1 MRKSSPI
8 DPLISKTMQ
17 GLLAST
23 VMQPDRAWYLS
34 DLAKRQGVRPS
45 TLQSSL
51 AALVKAGVL
60 TRRKEGNR
68 VYFQADP
75 ACPFL
80 LELQGLIGKTVGLV
94 DVLRESIAK
103 FKKRIAVAFI
113 HGSIA
118 RSAEHSASDVDL
130 IVIGTLGLE
139 DISPALMKAEAQ
151 LNRPVNASVYS
162 PEEFAKKLTA
172 KNHFLT
178 SLLEKEKIY
187 IFGGYH
193 DLEKVAGHKPR
204 PNA

>member
-8 DPLISKTMQ
+8 DPLISKSMQ

-103 FKKRIAVAFI
+103 FKKRITVAFI

-118 RSAEHSASDVDL
+118 RSAENSASDVDL

-151 LNRPVNASVYS
+151 LNRPVNASVYT
-162 PEEFAKKLTA
+162 PEEFAKKLA
-172 KNHFLT
+172 ARNHFLT
-178 SLLEKEKIY
+178 SLLEKEKVY

-193 DLEKVAGHKPR
+193 DLEKVAGHKPP

>member
-60 TRRKEGNR
+60 TRRREGNR
-68 VYFQADP
+68 VYYQADP

-94 DVLRESIAK
+94 DVLRDAVAR
-103 FKKRIAVAFI
+103 FRKRITVAFI

-118 RSAEHSASDVDL
+118 RSAENSASDVDL
-130 IVIGTLGLE
+130 VVIGTLGLE
-139 DISPALMKAEAQ
+139 DISHALMKAEAK
-151 LNRPVNASVYS
+151 LNRPVNARVYT
-162 PEEFAKKLTA
+162 PGEFAEKLA
-172 KNHFLT
+172 ARNHFLT
-178 SLLEKEKIY
+178 TLLNKEKTFIL
-187 IFGGYH
+187 GGN
-193 DLEKVAGHKPR
+193 DELEEVAGNKPR